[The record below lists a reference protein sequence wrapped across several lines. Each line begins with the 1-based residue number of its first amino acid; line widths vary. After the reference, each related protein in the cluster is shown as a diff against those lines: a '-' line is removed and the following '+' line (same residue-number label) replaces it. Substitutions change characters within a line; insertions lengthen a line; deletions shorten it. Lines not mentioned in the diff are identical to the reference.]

1 MTESTKVLVHG
12 NPETSAIWD
21 LLVAELARNGVTK
34 IVRLSPPGFGSLT
47 PTGWGATVVEYRD
60 WLIGELKK
68 IDGEIDLVAHDW
80 GAGHVFSALA
90 ARPNLVRSWAADCV
104 GLMHH
109 DYEWHSNAKEWQTPD
124 VGEKAV
130 AGMVAISDSDF
141 VALFSALGMTADIAA
156 QVKRGINDEM
166 AWCILALY
174 RDAAQPR
181 MAELGKQFIAAA
193 PANGL
198 VIVAPNDHFAG
209 SVESM
214 LQIAQQ
220 VNAKTATITDAGH
233 WWMCEQPQFA
243 ASMLMQHWN
252 SVAN

>member
-1 MTESTKVLVHG
+1 MTWLC
-12 NPETSAIWD
+12 TS
-21 LLVAELARNGVTK
+21 G
-34 IVRLSPPGFGSLT
+34 SPIPA
-47 PTGWGATVVEYRD
+47 GWGATVVEYRD
-60 WLIGELKK
+60 WLIGELEK

-104 GLMHH
+104 GLIHP
-109 DYEWHSNAKEWQTPD
+109 DYEWHTNAKQWQTPD
-124 VGEKAV
+124 VGEKVV
-130 AGMVAISDSDF
+130 ADMVAISESDF
-141 VALFSALGMTADIAA
+141 VAIFSSLGMTADIAG

-166 AWCILALY
+166 ARCILALY

-181 MAELGKQFIAAA
+181 MAELGRQFIAAA

-198 VIVAPNDHFAG
+198 VIVATNDHFAG
-209 SVESM
+209 PAENM
-214 LQIAQQ
+214 TQIAVQ
-220 VNAKTATITDAGH
+220 VNAKIATIADAGH

-243 ASMLMQHWN
+243 ASMLMQHWR

>member
-1 MTESTKVLVHG
+1 MAETTKVFVHG

-21 LLVAELARNGVTK
+21 LLVHELQRGGVAK
-34 IVRLSPPGFGSLT
+34 IVRLSPPGFGAPT
-47 PTGWGATVVEYRD
+47 PAGWGATVVEYRD
-60 WLIGELKK
+60 WLIGELEK

-80 GAGHVFSALA
+80 GAGHVFNALA

-104 GLMHH
+104 GLMHP
-109 DYEWHSNAKEWQTPD
+109 DYEWHTNAKEWQTPD

-130 AGMVAISDSDF
+130 AGMVAISESDF
-141 VALFSALGMTADIAA
+141 VAFFGSLGMTADIAG

-166 AWCILALY
+166 ARCILALY
-174 RDAAQPR
+174 RDAVQPR

-198 VIVAPNDHFAG
+198 VIVATNDHFAG
-209 SVESM
+209 PAANM
-214 LQIAQQ
+214 TQIAGQ
-220 VNAKTATITDAGH
+220 VNAKTATIADAGH

-243 ASMLMQHWN
+243 ASMLMQHWS

>member
-60 WLIGELKK
+60 WLIGVLKK

-104 GLMHH
+104 GLIHP
-109 DYEWHSNAKEWQTPD
+109 DYEWHTNAKQWQTPD
-124 VGEKAV
+124 VGEKVV
-130 AGMVAISDSDF
+130 ADMVAISESDF
-141 VALFSALGMTADIAA
+141 VAIFSSLGMTADIAG

-166 AWCILALY
+166 ARFILALY

-181 MAELGKQFIAAA
+181 MAELGRQFIAAA

-198 VIVAPNDHFAG
+198 VIIATNDHFAG
-209 SVESM
+209 PVENM
-214 LQIAQQ
+214 LQIARQ

-243 ASMLMQHWN
+243 ASMLMQHWR

>member
-1 MTESTKVLVHG
+1 M
-12 NPETSAIWD
+12 PETSAIWD
-21 LLVAELARNGVTK
+21 LLVAELARNGVAK
-34 IVRLSPPGFGSLT
+34 IVRLSPPGFGS
-47 PTGWGATVVEYRD
+47 PAPAGWGATAVEYRD
-60 WLIGELKK
+60 WLIGELEK
-68 IDGEIDLVAHDW
+68 IDGAIDLVAHDW

-90 ARPNLVRSWAADCV
+90 ARPNLVRSWAANCV
-104 GLMHH
+104 GLLHPG
-109 DYEWHSNAKEWQTPD
+109 YQWHPNAKEWQTPD

-130 AGMVAISDSDF
+130 ADMVAIGESDF
-141 VALFSALGMTADIAA
+141 VAIFSSLGMTADIAG

-166 AWCILALY
+166 ARCILALY

-193 PANGL
+193 PTNGL

-220 VNAKTATITDAGH
+220 VNAKTATIADAGH

-243 ASMLMQHWN
+243 TSMLMQHWN

>member
-60 WLIGELKK
+60 WLIGELEK
-68 IDGEIDLVAHDW
+68 IDGEIDLVANDW
-80 GAGHVFSALA
+80 GAGHLFSSLA

-104 GLMHH
+104 GLIHP
-109 DYEWHSNAKEWQTPD
+109 DYEWHTNAKQWQTPD
-124 VGEKAV
+124 VGEKVV
-130 AGMVAISDSDF
+130 ADMVAISESDF
-141 VALFSALGMTADIAA
+141 VAIFSSLGMTADIAG

-166 AWCILALY
+166 ARCILALY

-181 MAELGKQFIAAA
+181 MAELGRQFIAAA

-198 VIVAPNDHFAG
+198 VIVATNYHFAG
-209 SVESM
+209 PAESM
-214 LQIAQQ
+214 TQIAVQ
-220 VNAKTATITDAGH
+220 VNAKIATIADAGH